1 MNFEVFKNTKT
12 RYLFIQM
19 FVVTI
24 LSLIA
29 LVIFS
34 KAYKITINDD
44 LNELYA
50 LIVTLIWFL
59 LAIRFIKKNEITIGN
74 FVGKMPKKMFIVEV
88 PIMYIISYLGAVG
101 GILVILFG
109 VNSLNP
115 SVLKSVE
122 SNMTS
127 PPSILSSNFFVA
139 IAFLGTV
146 VAAPIAEEFIFR
158 GILMGRLYNKYG
170 IIKSIIISSFIFFIM
185 HLTVNPVI
193 LFLGFGLAI
202 LDYKYKSLIPSI
214 CLHALNNFITFMG
227 NSDKVKGGSGLNGF
241 DINNEALIFG
251 IILLVLYMVYLCMNL
266 RKCAGKKVSMEN

>member
-24 LSLIA
+24 LSVIILG
-29 LVIFS
+29 IFS
-34 KAYKITINDD
+34 KVYNVTINDD

-59 LAIRFIKKNEITIGN
+59 LAIRFMKKNKITMKN
-74 FVGKMPKKMFIVEV
+74 FIGKMPKKTFIVEIPV
-88 PIMYIISYLGAVG
+88 MYIISYIGAVG
-101 GILVILFG
+101 GIFVILFV

-115 SVLKSVE
+115 GVLKSVE
-122 SNMTS
+122 SNITS

-146 VAAPIAEEFIFR
+146 IAAPIAEEFIFR

-170 IIKSIIISSFIFFIM
+170 IIKSIIISSLIFFIM

-193 LFLGFGLAI
+193 LFLGFGLAV

-214 CLHALNNFITFMG
+214 CLHALNNFITFMT
-227 NSDKVKGGSGLNGF
+227 NSDKVKGGSGLSGF
-241 DINNEALIFG
+241 DINNKTLISG
-251 IILLVLYMVYLCMNL
+251 IILLAIYIVYLYINFK
-266 RKCAGKKVSMEN
+266 KCVGVKASTEN

>member
-24 LSLIA
+24 LSVIVLG
-29 LVIFS
+29 IFS
-34 KAYKITINDD
+34 KVYNITINDD

-59 LAIRFIKKNEITIGN
+59 LAIRFMKKNKITMKN
-74 FVGKMPKKMFIVEV
+74 FIGKMPKKTFIVEI
-88 PIMYIISYLGAVG
+88 PIMYIISYIGAVG

-115 SVLKSVE
+115 GVLKSVE
-122 SNMTS
+122 SNITS
-127 PPSILSSNFFVA
+127 PPSILSSNFFVT

-146 VAAPIAEEFIFR
+146 IAAPIAEEFIFR

-214 CLHALNNFITFMG
+214 CLHALNNFITFMT
-227 NSDKVKGGSGLNGF
+227 NSDKVKGGSGLSGF
-241 DINNEALIFG
+241 DINNKTLISG
-251 IILLVLYMVYLCMNL
+251 IILLAIYIVYLYINL
-266 RKCAGKKVSMEN
+266 KKCVGVKASTEN

>member
-24 LSLIA
+24 LSVIILG
-29 LVIFS
+29 IFS
-34 KAYKITINDD
+34 KVYNVTINDD

-59 LAIRFIKKNEITIGN
+59 LAIRFMKKNKITMKN
-74 FVGKMPKKMFIVEV
+74 FIGKMPKKTFIVEIPV
-88 PIMYIISYLGAVG
+88 MYIISYIGAVG
-101 GILVILFG
+101 GIFVILFV

-115 SVLKSVE
+115 GVLKSVE
-122 SNMTS
+122 SNITS

-146 VAAPIAEEFIFR
+146 IAAPIAEEFIFR

-170 IIKSIIISSFIFFIM
+170 IIKSIIISSLIFFIM

-193 LFLGFGLAI
+193 LFLGFGLAV

-214 CLHALNNFITFMG
+214 CLHALNNFITFMT
-227 NSDKVKGGSGLNGF
+227 NSDKVKGGSGLSGF
-241 DINNEALIFG
+241 DINNKTLISG
-251 IILLVLYMVYLCMNL
+251 IILLAIYIVYLYINL
-266 RKCAGKKVSMEN
+266 KKCVGVKASTEN